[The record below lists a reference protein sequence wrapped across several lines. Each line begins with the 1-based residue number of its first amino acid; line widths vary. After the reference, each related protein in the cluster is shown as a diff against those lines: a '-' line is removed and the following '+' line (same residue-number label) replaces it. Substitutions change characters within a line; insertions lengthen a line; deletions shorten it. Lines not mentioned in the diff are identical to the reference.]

1 MPEETVKE
9 ELLDRIEKTAH
20 DYEKKYHGC
29 SRCVLKAIQ
38 ENMKIGDPTSLKG
51 VTPLA
56 AGVAMRG
63 ETCGALLGGLVA
75 LGIVTASEDFGDEG
89 AMTNSISLGFRL
101 TRRIEKEF
109 GSTKCTEIQKSK
121 LGKSYSLADPNQYQ
135 EFIAASGY
143 VECPKV
149 VGKVARITADFIH
162 DYLAK
167 QKNS

>member
-1 MPEETVKE
+1 MPEDTVKE
-9 ELLDRIEKTAH
+9 ELLDRIEKTGH

-56 AGVAMRG
+56 AGIAMRG
-63 ETCGALLGGLVA
+63 ETCGALLGGLIA

-135 EFIAASGY
+135 EFIAAGGY